1 MEILYE
7 DSSVIVIIKPQGV
20 LSQSDKTGGESMITK
35 LQAYTGGEVY
45 PVHRLDKETGGVMVY
60 AKTKKAAAKLSG
72 DISEHRFYKEY
83 LALVHGVPE
92 ENSGTLCDLLFHDR
106 AKNKSYVA
114 KRERKGVKKAELYY
128 ELLETVEK
136 DGEKYSLLRV
146 VLHTGRTHQIRV
158 QLASRKMPLSG
169 DRKYGAKDGFNL
181 LGLWAYS
188 LEFIH
193 PKTLE
198 NMAFTALP
206 QNYISVLCCEKIKIV
221 NEQTRENRRK

>member
-7 DSSVIVIIKPQGV
+7 DSSVIVVIKPQGI
-20 LSQSDKTGGESMITK
+20 LSQSDKKGGESMITK
-35 LQAYTGGEVY
+35 LQARTGGEIY

-92 ENSGTLCDLLFHDR
+92 KQSDTLCDLLFHDR

-158 QLASRKMPLSG
+158 QLASRRMPLSG
-169 DRKYGAKDGFNL
+169 DRKYGAKDGEKN
-181 LGLWAYS
+181 LGLWAAKLKFTHPETGET
-188 LEFIH
+188 LEF
-193 PKTLE
+193 
-198 NMAFTALP
+198 TAETDFI
-206 QNYISVLCCEKIKIV
+206 NF
-221 NEQTRENRRK
+221 

>member
-7 DSSVIVIIKPQGV
+7 DSAVIVAVKPRGV
-20 LSQSDKTGGESMITK
+20 LSQSDKNGGDSMVK
-35 LQAYTGGEVY
+35 SLEKYTSGEIY

-60 AKTKKAAAKLSG
+60 AKTKKSAATLSR

-92 ENSGTLCDLLFHDR
+92 ENSGTLCDLLFHDK
-106 AKNKSYVA
+106 AKNKSYVV

-128 ELLETVEK
+128 ELLETKEK

-158 QLASRKMPLSG
+158 QFAHRKMPLAG
-169 DRKYGAKDGFNL
+169 DRKYGAQDGCKS
-181 LGLWAYS
+181 LGLLAAK
-188 LEFIH
+188 LKFFH
-193 PKTLE
+193 PETGE
-198 NMAFTALP
+198 EMEFTAKEKP
-206 QNYISVLCCEKIKIV
+206 FIIYIF
-221 NEQTRENRRK
+221 R

>member
-7 DSSVIVIIKPQGV
+7 DSSVIVVIKPQGI
-20 LSQSDKTGGESMITK
+20 LSQSDKKGGESMVTI
-35 LQAYTGGEVY
+35 LSEHTGGEIY

-128 ELLETVEK
+128 EVLETKEK
-136 DGEKYSLLRV
+136 DGENYSLLRV

-158 QLASRKMPLSG
+158 QFSHRKMPLSG
-169 DRKYGAKDGFNL
+169 DRKYGAQDGCKN
-181 LGLWAYS
+181 LGLLAAKLKFFHPETGEI
-188 LEFIH
+188 LEFAAETDF
-193 PKTLE
+193 K
-198 NMAFTALP
+198 NF
-206 QNYISVLCCEKIKIV
+206 
-221 NEQTRENRRK
+221 

>member
-7 DSSVIVIIKPQGV
+7 DPSVIVVIKPQGI
-20 LSQSDKTGGESMITK
+20 LSKSDKKGGESMITK
-35 LQAYTGGEVY
+35 LQAHTGGEVY

-60 AKTKKAAAKLSG
+60 AKTQKAAAALSR

-92 ENSGTLCDLLFHDR
+92 KQSDTLCDLLFHDK
-106 AKNKSYVA
+106 AKNKSYAV
-114 KRERKGVKKAELYY
+114 KRERGGVKKAELYY

-146 VLHTGRTHQIRV
+146 ELHTGRTHQIRV

-169 DRKYGAKDGFNL
+169 DRKYGARDGRNEL
-181 LGLWAYS
+181 ALWARR
-188 LEFIH
+188 LRFTHPETKEVMEFI
-193 PKTLE
+193 KDR
-198 NMAFTALP
+198 NML
-206 QNYISVLCCEKIKIV
+206 
-221 NEQTRENRRK
+221 NR